1 MGNGNSRSRD
11 QAIDLLLQALTAL
24 GIGILIF
31 LFLLL
36 SSITIFQLMY
46 RGRIFPGVYIHNVY
60 VGGLSVDE
68 ATDYLSR
75 NYQFSDSG
83 NLTLKY
89 LDEGISVKPEQL
101 GACLDAASTAEA
113 AYQFGRGFP
122 FRKLV
127 WQQALIFA
135 PHIEIAPVLIFDE
148 QIAVEFL
155 QQISSERDQ
164 PLVEANLELDGTR
177 VTASPGQIGQ
187 ILDMNASLVAIHKR
201 LMKSNPGIIDLPV
214 EQQYPSMMDAEKFI
228 LLAQDI
234 LDQPFV
240 IETPKDVNHLERI
253 WTITPENL
261 APMLVFKV
269 SGKETFTIIP
279 QINEEYLLNL
289 LLSTSDQV
297 DSLPENPRFVFNDD
311 TRELDLLSE
320 GKNGRTLD
328 VETSIEMIQNALANG
343 DHKAILS
350 VDYFSPEVSVSSSA
364 QEFGITELLH
374 QESSY
379 FYGSDQAR
387 IHNIETAANQ
397 FHGLLIPPGDTFSMA
412 NAMGEIS
419 LDSGYSEALIIFNGK
434 TIEGV
439 GGGVC
444 QVSTTLF
451 RAAFFSGFP
460 IVERHPHAYRVSYYE
475 KVSGN
480 KRDAN
485 LAGLDATVYV
495 PLVDLKFIN
504 DTPYWLLMETYI
516 NQTASRLTWKFYSS
530 YDGRTMKWTTTG
542 PINTVEPKKPL
553 YQLNTDLNT
562 GEINQID
569 WEAEGADVT
578 VSRSVS
584 RDGIIL
590 FEDTFFTRYEPWRAV
605 YEYGP
610 GTDGIPTRNED

>member
-11 QAIDLLLQALTAL
+11 QAVNLLLQALTAL

-31 LFLLL
+31 LLLLL

-46 RGRIFPGVYIHNVY
+46 SERIFPGVYIHDIH
-60 VGGLSVDE
+60 VGELTVSE
-68 ATDYLSR
+68 AADHLTR

-83 NLTLKY
+83 YITLKY
-89 LDEGISVKPEQL
+89 LDESLLVKPGQL
-101 GACLDAASTAEA
+101 GIRLDAISTAEA
-113 AYQFGRGFP
+113 AYQFGRSSPLG
-122 FRKLV
+122 KWV

-135 PHIEIAPVLIFDE
+135 PHIEIAPVFIFNE
-148 QIAVEFL
+148 QIAMNLL
-155 QQISSERDQ
+155 QLIGNERDQ
-164 PLVEANLELDGTR
+164 PLVEAGLEVDGTQI
-177 VTASPGQIGQ
+177 TATPGQIGQ
-187 ILDMNASLVAIHKR
+187 VLDMNASLVAIHER
-201 LMKSNPGIIDLPV
+201 FMKSNPEIIDLEV
-214 EQQYPSMMDAEKFI
+214 KQQYPSMMDANEFI
-228 LLAQDI
+228 QLAQDI
-234 LDQPFV
+234 LDQSFV
-240 IETPKDVNHLERI
+240 IETPEDEEHLKRM

-261 APMLVFKV
+261 APMLVFKI
-269 SGKETFTIIP
+269 SGKETSTIIP
-279 QINEEYLLNL
+279 QFREEYLLNL
-289 LLSTSDQV
+289 LLSASEQV
-297 DSLPENPRFVFNDD
+297 DSPPENPRFIFNDD
-311 TRELDLLSE
+311 TRELDLLSA

-328 VETSIEMIQNALANG
+328 VEASMEMIQNALTNG
-343 DHKAILS
+343 NHKGVLS
-350 VDYFSPEVSVSSSA
+350 VDYHSPEVSDSSST
-364 QEFGITELLH
+364 QELGITELVH

-397 FHGLLIPPGDTFSMA
+397 FHGLLIPPRETFSMA

-419 LDSGYSEALIIFNGK
+419 LDSGYSEALIIYNGK

-451 RAAFFSGFP
+451 RTAFFSGFP

-485 LAGLDATVYV
+485 LAGLDATVYI
-495 PLVDLKFIN
+495 PLIDLKFTN

-516 NQTASRLTWKFYSS
+516 NRTASRLTWKFYST

-542 PINTVEPKKPL
+542 PINTIEAKKPL
-553 YQLNTDLNT
+553 YQLNTDLDPR
-562 GEINQID
+562 EIKQID

-584 RDGIIL
+584 RDGEIL
-590 FEDTFFTRYEPWRAV
+590 LEDTFFTRYEPWRAV

-610 GTDGIPTRNED
+610 GTDGIPIQNED